1 MKRCCFADVEG
12 IIRNALWFYRQFLYR
27 HHAHSSKHEGFCLS
41 GYPGHLRFLLKLI
54 SSSCPSSSRKMN
66 LCVNR
71 LLAAELSI
79 RAFRDWL
86 RCKKPS
92 PSRSAH
98 HSLLFLRLL
107 SMLVSIFHPYSFRVN
122 IYSLLYGAA
131 FVAHMR
137 KRFCFVLNTKLML
150 ILTATVTH
158 QTLYFPCDRGY
169 CYMAHAAS
177 LMVWFLIIDGY

>member
-1 MKRCCFADVEG
+1 MLL
-12 IIRNALWFYRQFLYR
+12 N
-27 HHAHSSKHEGFCLS
+27 FCLS
-41 GYPGHLRFLLKLI
+41 CCSGHLLFLRKLI
-54 SSSCPSSSRKMN
+54 SSSCPSSSRRMN

-98 HSLLFLRLL
+98 PSGSFLLFL
-107 SMLVSIFHPYSFRVN
+107 SMLVSIFHPHSFGVN
-122 IYSLLYGAA
+122 VFSLFYGVT
-131 FVAHMR
+131 FVAHMH
-137 KRFCFVLNTKLML
+137 KRFCFVLNTELML

-169 CYMAHAAS
+169 CYARHIY
-177 LMVWFLIIDGY
+177 FLCAKVLRRVT

>member
-1 MKRCCFADVEG
+1 MG
-12 IIRNALWFYRQFLYR
+12 TWF
-27 HHAHSSKHEGFCLS
+27 SPSTSKPEGFCLS
-41 GYPGHLRFLLKLI
+41 GCSGHLLFLLKLI
-54 SSSCPSSSRKMN
+54 SSSSPSSSRRMN

-92 PSRSAH
+92 PSRSDH
-98 HSLLFLRLL
+98 PSGSFLLFL
-107 SMLVSIFHPYSFRVN
+107 SMLVSIFHPHSFGVN
-122 IYSLLYGAA
+122 VFSLFYGVT

-177 LMVWFLIIDGY
+177 LMVWFLIIDGYRTSSPKSLLCSITPM

>member
-1 MKRCCFADVEG
+1 MLLTTFVYPVWVITCFC
-12 IIRNALWFYRQFLYR
+12 F
-27 HHAHSSKHEGFCLS
+27 
-41 GYPGHLRFLLKLI
+41 LI
-54 SSSCPSSSRKMN
+54 SSSYPSSSRKKN
-66 LCVNR
+66 LLPANR
-71 LLAAELSI
+71 LLAAALSI

-92 PSRSAH
+92 PSRSDH
-98 HSLLFLRLL
+98 PSGSCLLFL
-107 SMLVSIFHPYSFRVN
+107 SMLVSIFHPHSFGVN
-122 IYSLLYGAA
+122 VFSLFYGVT

-150 ILTATVTH
+150 ILTTTVTH

-177 LMVWFLIIDGY
+177 LMVWFLIIDGYRTSSPKSLLCSITPM

>member
-1 MKRCCFADVEG
+1 M
-12 IIRNALWFYRQFLYR
+12 
-27 HHAHSSKHEGFCLS
+27 
-41 GYPGHLRFLLKLI
+41 LLKITPYVLVYHWA
-54 SSSCPSSSRKMN
+54 SSSAPPYPSSSRKKTSFFQ
-66 LCVNR
+66 R
-71 LLAAELSI
+71 LFLFLDAVLVASI

-92 PSRSAH
+92 PSRSDH
-98 HSLLFLRLL
+98 PSHSCLLFL
-107 SMLVSIFHPYSFRVN
+107 SMLVSIFHPYSFGVN
-122 IYSLLYGAA
+122 IYSLFYSVT

-150 ILTATVTH
+150 ILTATITH

-177 LMVWFLIIDGY
+177 LMVWFEIMDGYRTSTPKSLLCSITPM

>member
-1 MKRCCFADVEG
+1 MLL
-12 IIRNALWFYRQFLYR
+12 N
-27 HHAHSSKHEGFCLS
+27 FCLS
-41 GYPGHLRFLLKLI
+41 CCSGHLLFLLKLI
-54 SSSCPSSSRKMN
+54 SSSCPSSSRRMN

-79 RAFRDWL
+79 RAVRDWL
-86 RCKKPS
+86 RCRKPS
-92 PSRSAH
+92 PSRLDHPWGSC
-98 HSLLFLRLL
+98 LLFL
-107 SMLVSIFHPYSFRVN
+107 SMLESIFHPYSFRVN
-122 IYSLLYGAA
+122 VFSLFYGVT

-158 QTLYFPCDRGY
+158 QTLYFPLNRGY

-177 LMVWFLIIDGY
+177 LMVWFLIIDGYRTSSPKSLLCSITPM